1 MRRCGLASTGF
12 DSLLLHVVSER
23 HCTGTS
29 VSNPPDEVPSA
40 DASSYA
46 RAAPARE
53 IRLSANAHP
62 EIDGYRINRVV
73 GQGGMSIVYLAEQ
86 VSLDRKVALKVMLAE
101 ALSDEVSRARFEN
114 EARTIARLQHP
125 NIVGIHEVGRTVEG
139 LPFYSMPYLPRGHL
153 AQRKL
158 QGDQPRVVAI
168 VRSLLQALDYAHVRG
183 VVHRD
188 VKAENVLFDEAE
200 RPMLA
205 DFGIALRRGSNP
217 RLTNAGLAVGST
229 AYMPPE
235 QARGTEVDRRADLYS
250 IGVLTWEMLTGR
262 LPFNAAD
269 ALSMALKHVQDP
281 IPRLP
286 AVLKH
291 WQGFIDRT
299 MAKRPEDRYA
309 SAQDMLLALDQLEA
323 RAGKGF
329 VAVEVPAIIATDQ
342 APMPRAGWKPW
353 ALAAAALVALGIAA
367 FRFFP
372 AEDDVIR
379 ARAATVAGNAATE
392 GLPSPDADARTGLMT
407 GMSEGDT
414 EGLAAYLANA
424 AQQMRDGHLLSP
436 PNANAWDSLD
446 AAWRVNATHP
456 QTQQLTAQLF
466 DALGEA
472 SDRALRAGDAAV
484 ARTAFERARQLD
496 SRRGGEG
503 SAIALLRKRLD
514 AALDTRLQVL
524 LGKRDMPA
532 ARQLLADT
540 RWLGLDPLRN
550 RALQARVDVADKNA
564 PPAIASTVVK
574 AAPAGPP
581 APVATIA
588 VSRADYARFANGT
601 GRAAAEC
608 GKGLFGRKRSWNNT
622 GNDRRPVVCVSASDA
637 QAYAAWL
644 GAQDRHRYRLPSAG
658 EVRAQP
664 TTPVS
669 GWLTLCANRECSQRM
684 ASGKQRALDADRGFE
699 DVGIRLVRAD

>member
-1 MRRCGLASTGF
+1 M
-12 DSLLLHVVSER
+12 
-23 HCTGTS
+23 
-29 VSNPPDEVPSA
+29 
-40 DASSYA
+40 
-46 RAAPARE
+46 
-53 IRLSANAHP
+53 SANAHP
-62 EIDGYRINRVV
+62 EIDGYRITRVI

-101 ALSDEVSRARFEN
+101 ALADEVSRARFEN

-125 NIVGIHEVGRTVEG
+125 NIVGIHEVGRTAEG
-139 LPFYSMPYLPRGHL
+139 LPFYSMPHLPRGHL

-158 QGDQPRVVAI
+158 QGDQPRVIAI
-168 VRSLLQALDYAHVRG
+168 VRALLQALDYSHVRG

-188 VKAENVLFDEAE
+188 VKAENVLFDEVE

-217 RLTNAGLAVGST
+217 RLTNAGLAVRST

-235 QARGTEVDRRADLYS
+235 QARGAEVDRRADLYS

-262 LPFNAAD
+262 LPYNAAD

-286 AVLKH
+286 APLKH

-329 VAVEVPAIIATDQ
+329 VAVEVPASIEADT
-342 APMPRAGWKPW
+342 AAKRPVNWKPW
-353 ALAAAALVALGIAA
+353 ALAAAVLAVLGIAT

-372 AEDDVIR
+372 VEDDVIR
-379 ARAATVAGNAATE
+379 AQPAAGTAAG
-392 GLPSPDADARTGLMT
+392 GLPSPEADARTGLMT
-407 GMSEGDT
+407 GMSEGST

-424 AQQMRDGHLLSP
+424 GQQMRDGHLLSP
-436 PNANAWDSLD
+436 ANANAWDSLD

-466 DALGEA
+466 DALAEA
-472 SDRALRAGDAAV
+472 SDRALRAGDVAV
-484 ARTAFERARQLD
+484 SRTAFERASQLD

-503 SAIALLRKRLD
+503 SAITLLRKRLD
-514 AALDTRLQVL
+514 AALDTRLQAL
-524 LGKRDMPA
+524 LAKPDALA
-532 ARQLLADT
+532 ARQLLANT

-550 RALQARVDVADKNA
+550 RALQARVDVAGKSA
-564 PPAIASTVVK
+564 RPVSAAAAVTV
-574 AAPAGPP
+574 AAPAAPA
-581 APVATIA
+581 APVVTIA
-588 VSRADYARFANGT
+588 VSRADYARFATGT
-601 GRAAAEC
+601 SRNAVDC

-622 GNDRRPVVCVSASDA
+622 GSDRRPVVCVSAADA

-644 GAQDRHRYRLPSAG
+644 GGQEQRRYRLPSAG
-658 EVRAQP
+658 ELRAQA

-669 GWLTLCANRECSQRM
+669 GWLTLCADRTCSQRM
-684 ASGKQRALDADRGFE
+684 ASGKLRALDADRGYE
-699 DVGIRLVRAD
+699 DVGIRLVRMD

>member
-1 MRRCGLASTGF
+1 
-12 DSLLLHVVSER
+12 
-23 HCTGTS
+23 
-29 VSNPPDEVPSA
+29 
-40 DASSYA
+40 
-46 RAAPARE
+46 
-53 IRLSANAHP
+53 
-62 EIDGYRINRVV
+62 
-73 GQGGMSIVYLAEQ
+73 
-86 VSLDRKVALKVMLAE
+86 
-101 ALSDEVSRARFEN
+101 
-114 EARTIARLQHP
+114 
-125 NIVGIHEVGRTVEG
+125 
-139 LPFYSMPYLPRGHL
+139 MPHLPRGHL

-158 QGDQPRVVAI
+158 QGDQPRVIAI
-168 VRSLLQALDYAHVRG
+168 IRSLLQALDYAHVRG

-188 VKAENVLFDEAE
+188 VKAENVLFDEVE

-235 QARGTEVDRRADLYS
+235 QARGAEVDRRVDLYS

-262 LPFNAAD
+262 LPYNAAD

-286 AVLKH
+286 PTLKH
-291 WQGFIDRT
+291 WQGFIDRA

-329 VAVEVPAIIATDQ
+329 VAVEVPATIESDAVAKQ
-342 APMPRAGWKPW
+342 PGNWKPW
-353 ALAAAALVALGIAA
+353 ALAAAVVAVLGIAA

-372 AEDDVIR
+372 VEDDVIR
-379 ARAATVAGNAATE
+379 ADPAGAPTANDARND
-392 GLPSPDADARTGLMT
+392 LPSPDTDARTGLMT

-424 AQQMRDGHLLSP
+424 AQQMRDGQLLAP
-436 PNANAWDSLD
+436 ANANAWDSLD

-466 DALGEA
+466 DALAEV
-472 SDRALRAGDAAV
+472 SDRALRTGDVAV
-484 ARTAFERARQLD
+484 SRTAFERASQLD

-514 AALDTRLQVL
+514 AALDTRLQAL
-524 LGKRDMPA
+524 LAKGDASA
-532 ARQLLADT
+532 ARKLLADT
-540 RWLGLDPLRN
+540 RWLGLDPVRS
-550 RALQARVDVADKNA
+550 RALQARVDVAG
-564 PPAIASTVVK
+564 K
-574 AAPAGPP
+574 AAPPVATTTVVAAAPATPP

-588 VSRADYARFANGT
+588 VTRADYARFANAT
-601 GRAAAEC
+601 GRTAADC
-608 GKGLFGRKRSWNNT
+608 GKGVFGRKRSWNTT

-644 GAQDRHRYRLPSAG
+644 GTQEQRRYRLPSAG
-658 EVRAQP
+658 EVRMQP
-664 TTPVS
+664 STPVS
-669 GWLTLCANRECSQRM
+669 GWLTLCADRQCRQRM
-684 ASGKQRALDADRGFE
+684 ASGKQRALDADRGFD
-699 DVGIRLVRAD
+699 DVGIRLVRVD

>member
-1 MRRCGLASTGF
+1 MS
-12 DSLLLHVVSER
+12 
-23 HCTGTS
+23 
-29 VSNPPDEVPSA
+29 SNE
-40 DASSYA
+40 
-46 RAAPARE
+46 
-53 IRLSANAHP
+53 HP
-62 EIDGYRINRVV
+62 QIDGYRITRVI

-101 ALSDEVSRARFEN
+101 ALADEVSRARFEN

-125 NIVGIHEVGRTVEG
+125 NIVGIHEVGRTAEG
-139 LPFYSMPYLPRGHL
+139 LPFYSMPHLPRGHL

-168 VRSLLQALDYAHVRG
+168 VRALLQALDYAHVRG

-188 VKAENVLFDEAE
+188 VKAENVLFDEVE

-235 QARGTEVDRRADLYS
+235 QARGAEVDRRVDLYS

-262 LPFNAAD
+262 LPYNAAD

-286 AVLKH
+286 ATLKH
-291 WQGFIDRT
+291 WQGFIDRA

-329 VAVEVPAIIATDQ
+329 VAVEVPATIESDAVAKQ
-342 APMPRAGWKPW
+342 PGNWKPW
-353 ALAAAALVALGIAA
+353 ALAAAAVAVLGIAA

-372 AEDDVIR
+372 VEDDVIR
-379 ARAATVAGNAATE
+379 AEQAGAPTASAASND
-392 GLPSPDADARTGLMT
+392 LPSPDADARTGLMT
-407 GMSEGDT
+407 GMSEVDT

-424 AQQMRDGHLLSP
+424 AQQMRDGQLLAP
-436 PNANAWDSLD
+436 ANANAWDSLD

-466 DALGEA
+466 DALAEI
-472 SDRALRAGDAAV
+472 SDRALRAGDV
-484 ARTAFERARQLD
+484 ALSRTAFERASQLD

-503 SAIALLRKRLD
+503 SAIALVRKRLD
-514 AALDTRLQVL
+514 AALDTRLQAL
-524 LGKRDMPA
+524 LAKRDAAA

-540 RWLGLDPLRN
+540 RWLGLDPLRS
-550 RALQARVDVADKNA
+550 RALQARVDVAGKAA
-564 PPAIASTVVK
+564 PPATATTVVA
-574 AAPAGPP
+574 AAPAAPP

-588 VSRADYARFANGT
+588 VTRADYARFANAT
-601 GRAAAEC
+601 GRAAADC
-608 GKGLFGRKRSWNNT
+608 GKGVFGRKRSWNTT

-644 GAQDRHRYRLPSAG
+644 GAQEQRRYRLPSAG
-658 EVRAQP
+658 EVRMQP
-664 TTPVS
+664 STPVS
-669 GWLTLCANRECSQRM
+669 GWLTLCADRQCRQRM
-684 ASGKQRALDADRGFE
+684 ASGKQRALDADRGFD

>member
-1 MRRCGLASTGF
+1 M
-12 DSLLLHVVSER
+12 
-23 HCTGTS
+23 
-29 VSNPPDEVPSA
+29 
-40 DASSYA
+40 
-46 RAAPARE
+46 
-53 IRLSANAHP
+53 SANAYP
-62 EIDGYRINRVV
+62 EIDGYRITRVI

-101 ALSDEVSRARFEN
+101 ALADEVSRARFEN

-125 NIVGIHEVGRTVEG
+125 NIVGIHEVGRTAEG
-139 LPFYSMPYLPRGHL
+139 LPFYSMPHLPRGHL

-158 QGDQPRVVAI
+158 QGDQPRVIAI
-168 VRSLLQALDYAHVRG
+168 IRSLLQALDYAHVRG

-188 VKAENVLFDEAE
+188 VKAENVLFDEVE

-235 QARGTEVDRRADLYS
+235 QARGAEVDRRVDLYS

-262 LPFNAAD
+262 LPYNAAD

-286 AVLKH
+286 PTLKH
-291 WQGFIDRT
+291 WQGFIDRA

-329 VAVEVPAIIATDQ
+329 VAVEVPATIESDAVAKQ
-342 APMPRAGWKPW
+342 PGNWKPW
-353 ALAAAALVALGIAA
+353 ALAAAVVAVLGIAA

-372 AEDDVIR
+372 VEDDVIR
-379 ARAATVAGNAATE
+379 ADPAGAPTANDARND
-392 GLPSPDADARTGLMT
+392 LPSPDTDARTGLMT

-424 AQQMRDGHLLSP
+424 AQQMRDGQLLAP
-436 PNANAWDSLD
+436 ANANAWDSLD

-466 DALGEA
+466 DALAEV
-472 SDRALRAGDAAV
+472 SDRALRTGDVAV
-484 ARTAFERARQLD
+484 SRTAFERASQLD

-514 AALDTRLQVL
+514 AALDTRLQAL
-524 LGKRDMPA
+524 LAKGDASA
-532 ARQLLADT
+532 ARKLLADT
-540 RWLGLDPLRN
+540 RWLGLDPVRS
-550 RALQARVDVADKNA
+550 RALQARVDVAG
-564 PPAIASTVVK
+564 K
-574 AAPAGPP
+574 AAPPVATTTVVAAAPATPP

-588 VSRADYARFANGT
+588 VTRADYARFANAT
-601 GRAAAEC
+601 GRTAADC
-608 GKGLFGRKRSWNNT
+608 GKGVFGRKRSWNTT

-644 GAQDRHRYRLPSAG
+644 GTQEQRRYRLPSAG
-658 EVRAQP
+658 EVRTQP

-669 GWLTLCANRECSQRM
+669 GWLTLCADRQCSQRM
-684 ASGKQRALDADRGFE
+684 ASGKPRALDADRGFD
-699 DVGIRLVRAD
+699 DVGIRLVRVD

>member
-1 MRRCGLASTGF
+1 M
-12 DSLLLHVVSER
+12 
-23 HCTGTS
+23 
-29 VSNPPDEVPSA
+29 
-40 DASSYA
+40 SSYA
-46 RAAPARE
+46 RAAPAWE
-53 IRLSANAHP
+53 VRLSANAHP
-62 EIDGYRINRVV
+62 EVDGYRITRVI

-86 VSLDRKVALKVMLAE
+86 VSLDRKVALKIMLAE
-101 ALSDEVSRARFEN
+101 ALADEVSRARFEN

-125 NIVGIHEVGRTVEG
+125 NIVGIHEVGRTAEG
-139 LPFYSMPYLPRGHL
+139 LPFYSMPFLPRGHL

-158 QGDQPRVVAI
+158 QGDQPRVIAI
-168 VRSLLQALDYAHVRG
+168 IRSLLQALDYAHVRG

-188 VKAENVLFDEAE
+188 VKAENVLFDDAE

-235 QARGTEVDRRADLYS
+235 QARGAEVDRRVDLYS

-262 LPFNAAD
+262 LPYNAAD

-286 AVLKH
+286 ATLKH
-291 WQGFIDRT
+291 WQGFIDRA
-299 MAKRPEDRYA
+299 MAKRPEDRFA

-329 VAVEVPAIIATDQ
+329 VAVEVPAAIEADPAAKQ
-342 APMPRAGWKPW
+342 ARNWKPW
-353 ALAAAALVALGIAA
+353 ILAAAVVAALGIAA

-372 AEDDVIR
+372 VEDDVIR
-379 ARAATVAGNAATE
+379 ANPAAVATSSDAN
-392 GLPSPDADARTGLMT
+392 GLPSPETDARTGLMT
-407 GMSEGDT
+407 GISEGGT

-424 AQQMRDGHLLSP
+424 GQQMRDGHLLSP
-436 PNANAWDSLD
+436 ANANAWDSLD

-456 QTQQLTAQLF
+456 QTQQVTAQLF
-466 DALGEA
+466 DALAEA
-472 SDRALRAGDAAV
+472 ADRALRAGDV
-484 ARTAFERARQLD
+484 AFSRTAFERASQLD

-514 AALDTRLQVL
+514 AALDTRLQAL
-524 LGKRDMPA
+524 LAKRDASA

-550 RALQARVDVADKNA
+550 RALQARVDVAGKSA
-564 PPAIASTVVK
+564 PPATAATTVVA
-574 AAPAGPP
+574 AAPAAPP

-588 VSRADYARFANGT
+588 VTRADYARFANGT
-601 GRAAAEC
+601 GRAPAEC
-608 GKGLFGRKRSWNNT
+608 GKGVFGRKRSWNNT
-622 GNDRRPVVCVSASDA
+622 GSDRRPVVCVSASDA

-644 GAQDRHRYRLPSAG
+644 GAQDQHRYRLPSAG

-669 GWLTLCANRECSQRM
+669 GWLTLCANRQCSERM
-684 ASGKQRALDADRGFE
+684 ASGKARALDAGRGFE

>member
-1 MRRCGLASTGF
+1 M
-12 DSLLLHVVSER
+12 
-23 HCTGTS
+23 
-29 VSNPPDEVPSA
+29 
-40 DASSYA
+40 
-46 RAAPARE
+46 
-53 IRLSANAHP
+53 SANAHP
-62 EIDGYRINRVV
+62 EVDGYRISRVI

-86 VSLDRKVALKVMLAE
+86 VSLDRKVALKIMLAE
-101 ALSDEVSRARFEN
+101 ALADEVSRARFEN

-125 NIVGIHEVGRTVEG
+125 NIVGIHEVGRTAEG
-139 LPFYSMPYLPRGHL
+139 LPFYSMPFLPRGHL

-158 QGDQPRVVAI
+158 QGDQPRVIAI

-188 VKAENVLFDEAE
+188 VKAENVLFDETE

-235 QARGTEVDRRADLYS
+235 QARGAEVDRRADLYS

-262 LPFNAAD
+262 LPYNAAD

-309 SAQDMLLALDQLEA
+309 SARDMLLALDQLEA

-329 VAVEVPAIIATDQ
+329 VAVEVPTTIETDTAAKQ
-342 APMPRAGWKPW
+342 PGNWKPW
-353 ALAAAALVALGIAA
+353 ALAAAVLAVAGIAA

-372 AEDDVIR
+372 VEDDVIR
-379 ARAATVAGNAATE
+379 ANPANVATGSTAN
-392 GLPSPDADARTGLMT
+392 GLPSPDTDARTGLMT
-407 GMSEGDT
+407 GMSEGGT

-424 AQQMRDGHLLSP
+424 GQQMRDGQLLSP
-436 PNANAWDSLD
+436 ANANAWDSLD

-466 DALGEA
+466 DALAEA
-472 SDRALRAGDAAV
+472 SDRALRAGDV
-484 ARTAFERARQLD
+484 ALSRTAFERARQLD

-514 AALDTRLQVL
+514 AALDTRLQAL
-524 LGKRDMPA
+524 LAKPDASA

-540 RWLGLDPLRN
+540 RWLGMDPLRS
-550 RALQARVDVADKNA
+550 RALQARVDVVGKSA
-564 PPAIASTVVK
+564 PLAVAKTVVA
-574 AAPAGPP
+574 AAPAAPP
-581 APVATIA
+581 APVVTIA
-588 VSRADYARFANGT
+588 VTRADYARFATGT
-601 GRAAAEC
+601 GRNAVEC

-622 GNDRRPVVCVSASDA
+622 GNDRKPVVCVSAADA

-644 GAQDRHRYRLPSAG
+644 GSQEQHRYRLPSAG
-658 EVRAQP
+658 ELRAQA

-669 GWLTLCANRECSQRM
+669 GWLTLCADRACSQRM
-684 ASGKQRALDADRGFE
+684 ASGKLRALDAGRGYE
-699 DVGIRLVRAD
+699 DVGIRLVRID

>member
-1 MRRCGLASTGF
+1 M
-12 DSLLLHVVSER
+12 
-23 HCTGTS
+23 
-29 VSNPPDEVPSA
+29 
-40 DASSYA
+40 SSI
-46 RAAPARE
+46 E
-53 IRLSANAHP
+53 HP
-62 EIDGYRINRVV
+62 RIDGYRITRVI

-101 ALSDEVSRARFEN
+101 ALADEVSRARFEN

-125 NIVGIHEVGRTVEG
+125 NIVGIHEVGRTAEG
-139 LPFYSMPYLPRGHL
+139 LPFYSMPHLPRGHL

-158 QGDQPRVVAI
+158 QGDQPKVIAI
-168 VRSLLQALDYAHVRG
+168 IRSLLQALDYAHVRG

-188 VKAENVLFDEAE
+188 VKAENVLFDEVE

-235 QARGTEVDRRADLYS
+235 QARGAEVDRRVDLYS

-286 AVLKH
+286 ATLKH
-291 WQGFIDRT
+291 WQGFIDRA

-329 VAVEVPAIIATDQ
+329 VAVEVPVTIE
-342 APMPRAGWKPW
+342 AGPAAKRTAHWKPW
-353 ALAAAALVALGIAA
+353 ALAAAVVAVLSIAA

-372 AEDDVIR
+372 VEDDVIR
-379 ARAATVAGNAATE
+379 ADQAGAPVSSTASND
-392 GLPSPDADARTGLMT
+392 LPSPDADARTGLMT
-407 GMSEGDT
+407 GMGEGDT

-424 AQQMRDGHLLSP
+424 AQQMRDGQLLAP
-436 PNANAWDSLD
+436 ANANAWDSLD

-466 DALGEA
+466 DALAEV
-472 SDRALRAGDAAV
+472 SDRALRTGDV
-484 ARTAFERARQLD
+484 ALSRTAFERASQLD

-514 AALDTRLQVL
+514 AALDTRLQAVL
-524 LGKRDMPA
+524 AKPDAPA

-540 RWLGLDPLRN
+540 RWLGLDPLRS
-550 RALQARVDVADKNA
+550 RALQARVEVAGKAA
-564 PPAIASTVVK
+564 PPATATTVVA
-574 AAPAGPP
+574 AAPATPP

-588 VSRADYARFANGT
+588 VTRADYARFANAT
-601 GRAAAEC
+601 GRAATDC
-608 GKGLFGRKRSWNNT
+608 GKGVFGRKRSWNTT

-644 GAQDRHRYRLPSAG
+644 GTQEQRRYRLPSAG
-658 EVRAQP
+658 EVRMQP

-669 GWLTLCANRECSQRM
+669 GWLTLCADRQCRQRM
-684 ASGKQRALDADRGFE
+684 ASGKQRALDADRGFD

>member
-1 MRRCGLASTGF
+1 M
-12 DSLLLHVVSER
+12 
-23 HCTGTS
+23 
-29 VSNPPDEVPSA
+29 
-40 DASSYA
+40 
-46 RAAPARE
+46 
-53 IRLSANAHP
+53 SANAHP
-62 EIDGYRINRVV
+62 EVDGYRITRVI

-101 ALSDEVSRARFEN
+101 ALADEVSRARFEN

-125 NIVGIHEVGRTVEG
+125 NIVGIHEVGRTAEG
-139 LPFYSMPYLPRGHL
+139 LPFYSMPFLPRGHL

-158 QGDQPRVVAI
+158 QGDQPRVIAI
-168 VRSLLQALDYAHVRG
+168 IRALLQALDYAHVRG

-188 VKAENVLFDEAE
+188 VKAENVLFDEVE

-262 LPFNAAD
+262 LPYNAAD

-291 WQGFIDRT
+291 WQGFIDRS
-299 MAKRPEDRYA
+299 MAKRAEDRYT

-323 RAGKGF
+323 RAGKAF
-329 VAVEVPAIIATDQ
+329 VAVEVPAISEATLPAKQ
-342 APMPRAGWKPW
+342 GMRWKPW
-353 ALAAAALVALGIAA
+353 ALAAAALAIVAIATA
-367 FRFFP
+367 RFYP
-372 AEDDVIR
+372 IESDVIR
-379 ARAATVAGNAATE
+379 AAGPDSATNGVAGG
-392 GLPSPDADARTGLMT
+392 GLPSPQADARTGLMT
-407 GMSEGDT
+407 GMGEGEGNT

-424 AQQMRDGHLLSP
+424 GQQMRDGQLLSP
-436 PNANAWDSLD
+436 ANANAWDSLD

-466 DALGEA
+466 DALAEA
-472 SDRALRAGDAAV
+472 SDRALRAGDIALS
-484 ARTAFERARQLD
+484 RTAFERARQLD

-514 AALDTRLQVL
+514 AALDTRLQAL
-524 LGKRDMPA
+524 LAKRDATA
-532 ARQLLADT
+532 ARQLLTDT
-540 RWLGLDPLRN
+540 RWLDLDPLRT
-550 RALQARVDVADKNA
+550 RALLARVDVAGKSA
-564 PPAIASTVVK
+564 PPAAAAATVVN
-574 AAPAGPP
+574 ATPATPP
-581 APVATIA
+581 APVVTIT

-601 GRAAAEC
+601 GRTPAEC
-608 GKGLFGRKRSWNNT
+608 GKGVFGRKRSWNNT
-622 GNDRRPVVCVSASDA
+622 GNDRRPVVCVSAADA

-644 GAQDRHRYRLPSAG
+644 GAQDQRRYRLPSAG

-669 GWLTLCANRECSQRM
+669 GWLTLCANRQCSERM
-684 ASGKQRALDADRGFE
+684 ASGKPRALDANRGFE

>member
-1 MRRCGLASTGF
+1 
-12 DSLLLHVVSER
+12 
-23 HCTGTS
+23 
-29 VSNPPDEVPSA
+29 
-40 DASSYA
+40 
-46 RAAPARE
+46 
-53 IRLSANAHP
+53 LSANAHP
-62 EIDGYRINRVV
+62 EVDGYRISRVI
-73 GQGGMSIVYLAEQ
+73 GHGGMSTVYLAEQ
-86 VSLDRKVALKVMLAE
+86 TSLDRKVALKVMLAE
-101 ALSDEVSRARFEN
+101 ALADEVSRARFEN
-114 EARTIARLQHP
+114 EARTIGRLQHP
-125 NIVGIHEVGRTVEG
+125 NIVGIHEVGRTADG

-153 AQRKL
+153 AQRNL
-158 QGDQPRVVAI
+158 RGDQPRVAAI

-188 VKAENVLFDEAE
+188 VKAENVLFDDAE

-235 QARGTEVDRRADLYS
+235 QARGQDVDRRADLYS
-250 IGVLTWEMLTGR
+250 MGVLTWEMLVGR
-262 LPFNAAD
+262 LPYNAAD

-281 IPRLP
+281 VPRLP
-286 AVLKH
+286 APLKH
-291 WQGFIDRT
+291 WQDFIDRT
-299 MAKRPEDRYA
+299 MAKRPEDRFA
-309 SAQDMLLALDQLEA
+309 SAQDMLVALDQLET

-329 VAVEVPAIIATDQ
+329 VAVEVPAAAAIESDL
-342 APMPRAGWKPW
+342 PGKPSAGWKPW
-353 ALAAAALVALGIAA
+353 ALAAAVLAVLGIAA

-372 AEDDVIR
+372 VEGDVIH
-379 ARAATVAGNAATE
+379 AKPDATATRPGN
-392 GLPSPDADARTGLMT
+392 GLPSPQADARTGLLAGIGDSAT
-407 GMSEGDT
+407 EGNT

-424 AQQMRDGHLLSP
+424 GQQIRDGNLLAP

-456 QTQQLTAQLF
+456 QTQQVTAQLF
-466 DALGEA
+466 DALAEA
-472 SDRALRAGDAAV
+472 SDRALRAGDVAV
-484 ARTAFERARQLD
+484 SRNTFERARQLD
-496 SRRGGEG
+496 NRRGGEG

-524 LGKRDMPA
+524 LGKRDPQG

-540 RWLGLDPLRN
+540 RWLELDPLRN
-550 RALQARVDVADKNA
+550 RALQARIDVAG
-564 PPAIASTVVK
+564 AS
-574 AAPAGPP
+574 APATTSAPTIVDSSPSTPP
-581 APVATIA
+581 APVTTIA
-588 VSRADYARFANGT
+588 VTRADYARFANGT
-601 GRAAAEC
+601 GRAAADC

-622 GNDRRPVVCVSASDA
+622 GNDRRPVVCVSAADA

-644 GAQDRHRYRLPSAG
+644 GAQEQRRYRLPSAG

-684 ASGKQRALDADRGFE
+684 ASGKPRALEADRGFE

>member
-1 MRRCGLASTGF
+1 
-12 DSLLLHVVSER
+12 
-23 HCTGTS
+23 
-29 VSNPPDEVPSA
+29 
-40 DASSYA
+40 
-46 RAAPARE
+46 
-53 IRLSANAHP
+53 LSANAHP
-62 EIDGYRINRVV
+62 EIDGYRITRVI

-101 ALSDEVSRARFEN
+101 ALADEVSRARFEN

-125 NIVGIHEVGRTVEG
+125 NIVGIHEVGRTAEG
-139 LPFYSMPYLPRGHL
+139 LPFYSMPHLPRGHL

-158 QGDQPRVVAI
+158 QGDQPRVIAI
-168 VRSLLQALDYAHVRG
+168 IRSLLQALDYAHVRG

-188 VKAENVLFDEAE
+188 VKAENVLFDEVE

-235 QARGTEVDRRADLYS
+235 QARGAEVDRRVDLYS

-262 LPFNAAD
+262 LPYNAAD

-286 AVLKH
+286 PTLKH
-291 WQGFIDRT
+291 WQGFIDRA

-329 VAVEVPAIIATDQ
+329 VAVEVPATIESDAVAKQ
-342 APMPRAGWKPW
+342 PGNWKPW
-353 ALAAAALVALGIAA
+353 ALAAAVVAVLGIAA

-372 AEDDVIR
+372 VDDHVIR
-379 ARAATVAGNAATE
+379 ADPAGAPTANDARND
-392 GLPSPDADARTGLMT
+392 LPSPDTDARTGLMT

-424 AQQMRDGHLLSP
+424 AQQMRDGQLLP
-436 PNANAWDSLD
+436 PANANAWDSLD

-466 DALGEA
+466 DALAEV
-472 SDRALRAGDAAV
+472 SDRALRTGDVAV
-484 ARTAFERARQLD
+484 SRTAFERASQLD

-514 AALDTRLQVL
+514 AALDTRLQAL
-524 LGKRDMPA
+524 LAKGDASA
-532 ARQLLADT
+532 ARKLLADT
-540 RWLGLDPLRN
+540 RWLGLDPVRS
-550 RALQARVDVADKNA
+550 RALQARVDVAG
-564 PPAIASTVVK
+564 K
-574 AAPAGPP
+574 AAPPVATTTVVAAAPATPP

-588 VSRADYARFANGT
+588 VTRADYARFANAT
-601 GRAAAEC
+601 GRTAADC
-608 GKGLFGRKRSWNNT
+608 GKGVFGRKRSWNTT

-644 GAQDRHRYRLPSAG
+644 GTQEQRRYRLPSAG
-658 EVRAQP
+658 EVRMQP
-664 TTPVS
+664 STPVS
-669 GWLTLCANRECSQRM
+669 GWLTLCADRQCRQRM
-684 ASGKQRALDADRGFE
+684 ASGKQRALDADRGFD
-699 DVGIRLVRAD
+699 DVGIRLVRVD

>member
-1 MRRCGLASTGF
+1 M
-12 DSLLLHVVSER
+12 
-23 HCTGTS
+23 
-29 VSNPPDEVPSA
+29 
-40 DASSYA
+40 
-46 RAAPARE
+46 
-53 IRLSANAHP
+53 SANAYP
-62 EIDGYRINRVV
+62 EIDGYRITRVI

-101 ALSDEVSRARFEN
+101 ALADEVSRARFEN

-125 NIVGIHEVGRTVEG
+125 NIVGIHEVGRTAEG
-139 LPFYSMPYLPRGHL
+139 LPFYSMPHLPRGHL

-158 QGDQPRVVAI
+158 QGDQPRVIAI
-168 VRSLLQALDYAHVRG
+168 IRSLLQALDYAHVRG

-188 VKAENVLFDEAE
+188 VKAENVLFDEVE

-235 QARGTEVDRRADLYS
+235 QARGAEVDRRVDLYS

-262 LPFNAAD
+262 LPYNAAD

-286 AVLKH
+286 PTLKH
-291 WQGFIDRT
+291 WQGFIDRA

-329 VAVEVPAIIATDQ
+329 VAVEVPATIESDAVAKQ
-342 APMPRAGWKPW
+342 PGNWKPW
-353 ALAAAALVALGIAA
+353 ALAAAVVAVLGIAA

-372 AEDDVIR
+372 VDDHVIR
-379 ARAATVAGNAATE
+379 ADPAGAPTANDARND
-392 GLPSPDADARTGLMT
+392 LPSPDTDARTGLMT

-424 AQQMRDGHLLSP
+424 AQQMRDGQLLAP
-436 PNANAWDSLD
+436 ANANAWDSLD

-466 DALGEA
+466 DALAEV
-472 SDRALRAGDAAV
+472 SDRALRSGDVAV
-484 ARTAFERARQLD
+484 SRTAFERASQLD

-514 AALDTRLQVL
+514 AALDTRLQAL
-524 LGKRDMPA
+524 LAKGDASA
-532 ARQLLADT
+532 ARKLLADT
-540 RWLGLDPLRN
+540 RWLGLDPVRS
-550 RALQARVDVADKNA
+550 RALQARVDVAG
-564 PPAIASTVVK
+564 K
-574 AAPAGPP
+574 AAPPVATTTVVAAAPATPP

-588 VSRADYARFANGT
+588 VTRADYARFANAT
-601 GRAAAEC
+601 GRTAADC
-608 GKGLFGRKRSWNNT
+608 GKGVFGRKRSWNTT

-644 GAQDRHRYRLPSAG
+644 GTQEQRRYRLPSAG
-658 EVRAQP
+658 EVRMQP
-664 TTPVS
+664 STPVS
-669 GWLTLCANRECSQRM
+669 GWLTLCADRQCRQRM
-684 ASGKQRALDADRGFE
+684 ASGKQRALDADRGFD
-699 DVGIRLVRAD
+699 DVGIRLVRVD

>member
-1 MRRCGLASTGF
+1 M
-12 DSLLLHVVSER
+12 
-23 HCTGTS
+23 
-29 VSNPPDEVPSA
+29 
-40 DASSYA
+40 
-46 RAAPARE
+46 
-53 IRLSANAHP
+53 SANAYP
-62 EIDGYRINRVV
+62 EIDGYRITRVI
-73 GQGGMSIVYLAEQ
+73 GHGGMSIVYLAEQ

-101 ALSDEVSRARFEN
+101 ALADEVSRARFEN

-125 NIVGIHEVGRTVEG
+125 NIVGIHEVGRTAEG
-139 LPFYSMPYLPRGHL
+139 LPFYSMPHLPRGHL

-158 QGDQPRVVAI
+158 QGDQPRVIAI
-168 VRSLLQALDYAHVRG
+168 IRSLLQALDYAHVRG

-188 VKAENVLFDEAE
+188 VKAENVLFDEVE

-235 QARGTEVDRRADLYS
+235 QARGAEVDRRVDLYS

-262 LPFNAAD
+262 LPYNAAD

-286 AVLKH
+286 PTLKH
-291 WQGFIDRT
+291 WQGFIDRA

-329 VAVEVPAIIATDQ
+329 VAVEVPATIESDAVAKQ
-342 APMPRAGWKPW
+342 PGNWKPW
-353 ALAAAALVALGIAA
+353 ALAAAVVAVLGIAA

-372 AEDDVIR
+372 VEDDVIR
-379 ARAATVAGNAATE
+379 ADPAGAPTASAARND
-392 GLPSPDADARTGLMT
+392 LPSPDTDARTGLMT

-424 AQQMRDGHLLSP
+424 AQQMRDGQLLAP
-436 PNANAWDSLD
+436 ANANAWDSLD

-466 DALGEA
+466 DALAEV
-472 SDRALRAGDAAV
+472 SDRALRTGDVAV
-484 ARTAFERARQLD
+484 SRTAFERASQLD

-514 AALDTRLQVL
+514 AALDTRLQAL
-524 LGKRDMPA
+524 LAKRDAVA

-540 RWLGLDPLRN
+540 RWLGLDPVRN
-550 RALQARVDVADKNA
+550 RALQARVDVAGKAA
-564 PPAIASTVVK
+564 PPAAAPTTVVA
-574 AAPAGPP
+574 AAPAAPP

-588 VSRADYARFANGT
+588 VTRADYARFANAT
-601 GRAAAEC
+601 GRTAADC
-608 GKGLFGRKRSWNNT
+608 GKGVFGRKRSWNTT

-644 GAQDRHRYRLPSAG
+644 GTQEQRRYRLPSAG
-658 EVRAQP
+658 EVRMQP

-669 GWLTLCANRECSQRM
+669 GWLTLCADRQCSQRM
-684 ASGKQRALDADRGFE
+684 ASGKPRALDADRGFD
-699 DVGIRLVRAD
+699 DVGIRLVRVD

>member
-1 MRRCGLASTGF
+1 M
-12 DSLLLHVVSER
+12 DV
-23 HCTGTS
+23 
-29 VSNPPDEVPSA
+29 
-40 DASSYA
+40 SSYA
-46 RAAPARE
+46 RPASARE
-53 IRLSANAHP
+53 LRLSANAHP
-62 EIDGYRINRVV
+62 EVDGYRITRVI

-101 ALSDEVSRARFEN
+101 ALADEVSRARFEN

-125 NIVGIHEVGRTVEG
+125 NIVGIHEVGRTAEG
-139 LPFYSMPYLPRGHL
+139 LPFYSMPFLPRGHL

-158 QGDQPRVVAI
+158 QGDQPRVIAI
-168 VRSLLQALDYAHVRG
+168 VRMLLQALDYAHVRG

-250 IGVLTWEMLTGR
+250 IGVLTWEMLVGR
-262 LPFNAAD
+262 LPYNAAD

-286 AVLKH
+286 PTLKH
-291 WQGFIDRT
+291 WQGFIDRA
-299 MAKRPEDRYA
+299 MAKRPEDRFA

-329 VAVEVPAIIATDQ
+329 VAVEVPATIEAE
-342 APMPRAGWKPW
+342 PFPKPGKGWKPW
-353 ALAAAALVALGIAA
+353 LLAAAVVAVLGIAT

-372 AEDDVIR
+372 VEDDVIR
-379 ARAATVAGNAATE
+379 ANPGMATGTAGQD
-392 GLPSPDADARTGLMT
+392 LPSPEAEARTGLLA
-407 GMSEGDT
+407 GVSEVGT

-424 AQQMRDGHLLSP
+424 GQQIRDGHLLAP
-436 PNANAWDSLD
+436 ANANAWDSLD

-466 DALGEA
+466 DALAEA
-472 SDRALRAGDAAV
+472 SDRALRAGDV
-484 ARTAFERARQLD
+484 AMSRAAFERASQLD

-514 AALDTRLQVL
+514 TALDTRLQAL
-524 LGKRDMPA
+524 LAKRDAAA

-540 RWLGLDPLRN
+540 RWLGLDPLRS
-550 RALQARVDVADKNA
+550 RALQARVDVAGKAA
-564 PPAIASTVVK
+564 PPAIATTVVT
-574 AAPAGPP
+574 AAPAAPA
-581 APVATIA
+581 APVVTIA
-588 VSRADYARFANGT
+588 VTRGDYARFANGT
-601 GRAAAEC
+601 GRDAAEC
-608 GKGLFGRKRSWNNT
+608 GKGVFGRKRSWKNT
-622 GNDRRPVVCVSASDA
+622 GNDRRPVVCVSAADA

-644 GAQDRHRYRLPSAG
+644 GTQDQGRYRLPSAG
-658 EVRAQP
+658 EVRTQP

-684 ASGKQRALDADRGFE
+684 ASGKPRALDADRGFE

>member
-1 MRRCGLASTGF
+1 M
-12 DSLLLHVVSER
+12 
-23 HCTGTS
+23 
-29 VSNPPDEVPSA
+29 
-40 DASSYA
+40 
-46 RAAPARE
+46 
-53 IRLSANAHP
+53 SANAHP
-62 EIDGYRINRVV
+62 EIDGYRITRVI

-101 ALSDEVSRARFEN
+101 ALADEVSRARFEN

-125 NIVGIHEVGRTVEG
+125 NIVGIHEVGRTAEG
-139 LPFYSMPYLPRGHL
+139 LPFYSMPHLPRGHL

-158 QGDQPRVVAI
+158 QGDQPKVIAI
-168 VRSLLQALDYAHVRG
+168 IRSLLQALDYAHVRG

-188 VKAENVLFDEAE
+188 VKAENVLFDEVE

-235 QARGTEVDRRADLYS
+235 QARGAEVDRRVDLYS

-262 LPFNAAD
+262 LPYNAAD

-286 AVLKH
+286 ATLKH
-291 WQGFIDRT
+291 WQGFIDRA

-329 VAVEVPAIIATDQ
+329 VAVEVPTNIEAGPATTQ
-342 APMPRAGWKPW
+342 PGNWKPW
-353 ALAAAALVALGIAA
+353 ALAAAAVAVLGIAA

-372 AEDDVIR
+372 VKDDVIR
-379 ARAATVAGNAATE
+379 ADQAGAATASAASND
-392 GLPSPDADARTGLMT
+392 LPSPDADARTGLMT
-407 GMSEGDT
+407 GMGEGDT

-424 AQQMRDGHLLSP
+424 AQQMRDGQLLAP
-436 PNANAWDSLD
+436 ANANAWDSLD

-466 DALGEA
+466 DALAEV
-472 SDRALRAGDAAV
+472 SDRALRTGDV
-484 ARTAFERARQLD
+484 VLSRTAFERASQLD

-514 AALDTRLQVL
+514 AALDTRLQAL
-524 LGKRDMPA
+524 LAKRDATA

-540 RWLGLDPLRN
+540 RWLALDPLRS
-550 RALQARVDVADKNA
+550 RALQARVDVAGKAA
-564 PPAIASTVVK
+564 PPATATTVVA
-574 AAPAGPP
+574 AAPATPP

-588 VSRADYARFANGT
+588 VTRADYARFANAT
-601 GRAAAEC
+601 GRAAADC
-608 GKGLFGRKRSWNNT
+608 GKGVFGRKRSWNST

-644 GAQDRHRYRLPSAG
+644 GTQEQRRYRLPSAG
-658 EVRAQP
+658 EVRMQP

-669 GWLTLCANRECSQRM
+669 GWLTLCADRQCRQRM
-684 ASGKQRALDADRGFE
+684 ASGKQRALDADRGFD

>member
-1 MRRCGLASTGF
+1 M
-12 DSLLLHVVSER
+12 
-23 HCTGTS
+23 
-29 VSNPPDEVPSA
+29 
-40 DASSYA
+40 
-46 RAAPARE
+46 
-53 IRLSANAHP
+53 SANAHP
-62 EIDGYRINRVV
+62 EIDDYRITRVI

-86 VSLDRKVALKVMLAE
+86 VSLDRKVALKIMLAE
-101 ALSDEVSRARFEN
+101 ALADEVSRARFEN

-125 NIVGIHEVGRTVEG
+125 NIVGIHEVGRTAEG

-158 QGDQPRVVAI
+158 QGDQPRVIAI

-235 QARGTEVDRRADLYS
+235 QARGAEVDRRADLYS

-262 LPFNAAD
+262 LPYNAAD

-286 AVLKH
+286 APLKH
-291 WQGFIDRT
+291 WQGFIDKA
-299 MAKRPEDRYA
+299 MAKRPEDRHA

-323 RAGKGF
+323 RAGKAF
-329 VAVEVPAIIATDQ
+329 VAVEVPAAVALDSDPV
-342 APMPRAGWKPW
+342 AKPRAGWKRW
-353 ALAAAALVALGIAA
+353 ALAASVLVVLGIAA
-367 FRFFP
+367 LRLFP
-372 AEDDVIR
+372 VESDVIR
-379 ARAATVAGNAATE
+379 AQPASVASDTGRD
-392 GLPSPDADARTGLMT
+392 LPSPEADARTGLLA
-407 GMSEGDT
+407 GIGDSAAEGNS

-424 AQQMRDGHLLSP
+424 AQQIRDGHLLSP

-466 DALGEA
+466 DALADA
-472 SDRALRAGDAAV
+472 SDRALRAGDVAV
-484 ARTAFERARQLD
+484 SRTAFERASQLD

-503 SAIALLRKRLD
+503 SAIVLLRKRLD
-514 AALDTRLQVL
+514 TALDTRLQAL
-524 LGKRDMPA
+524 LARHDAIA

-540 RWLGLDPLRN
+540 RWLGLDPQRS
-550 RALQARVDVADKNA
+550 RALQVRVDAAGKSA
-564 PPAIASTVVK
+564 RAATTAATVVT
-574 AAPAGPP
+574 AAPAAPRAP
-581 APVATIA
+581 AVTIA
-588 VSRADYARFANGT
+588 VTRADYARFASAS
-601 GRAAAEC
+601 GRAAVDC

-622 GNDRRPVVCVSASDA
+622 GNDRRPVVCVSAADA

-644 GAQDRHRYRLPSAG
+644 GTQEQHRYRLPSAG
-658 EVRAQP
+658 ELRAQA

-669 GWLTLCANRECSQRM
+669 GWLTLCADRACSQRM
-684 ASGKQRALDADRGFE
+684 ASGKLRPLDAGRGYE
-699 DVGIRLVRAD
+699 DVGIRLVRVD

>member
-1 MRRCGLASTGF
+1 MS
-12 DSLLLHVVSER
+12 
-23 HCTGTS
+23 
-29 VSNPPDEVPSA
+29 SNE
-40 DASSYA
+40 
-46 RAAPARE
+46 
-53 IRLSANAHP
+53 HP
-62 EIDGYRINRVV
+62 QIDGYRISRMI

-101 ALSDEVSRARFEN
+101 ALADEVSRARFEN

-125 NIVGIHEVGRTVEG
+125 NIVGIHEVGRTAEG
-139 LPFYSMPYLPRGHL
+139 LPFYSMPLLPRGHL

-158 QGDQPRVVAI
+158 QGDQPRVIAI

-235 QARGTEVDRRADLYS
+235 QARGAEVDRRVDLYS

-262 LPFNAAD
+262 LPYSAVD

-286 AVLKH
+286 PTLKH
-291 WQGFIDRT
+291 WQGFIDKA
-299 MAKRPEDRYA
+299 MAKRPEERFA

-329 VAVEVPAIIATDQ
+329 VAVEVPATSEPPRAAT
-342 APMPRAGWKPW
+342 PRAGWKPW
-353 ALAAAALVALGIAA
+353 ALAAAVLAVIGIAA
-367 FRFFP
+367 FRFYP
-372 AEDDVIR
+372 VEDDVIR
-379 ARAATVAGNAATE
+379 ARPAPAAIDTAAN
-392 GLPSPDADARTGLMT
+392 GLPAPEADARTGLLT
-407 GMSEGDT
+407 GISNEGDT
-414 EGLAAYLANA
+414 DGLAAYIANA
-424 AQQMRDGHLLSP
+424 EQQMRDGHLLAP
-436 PNANAWDSLD
+436 ANANAWDSLD
-446 AAWRVNATHP
+446 AAWRVNGTHP
-456 QTQQLTAQLF
+456 QTQQLTARLF
-466 DALGEA
+466 DALAEA
-472 SDRALRAGDAAV
+472 SDRALRAGDV
-484 ARTAFERARQLD
+484 ATSRTAFERARQLD

-514 AALDTRLQVL
+514 AALDTRLQAL
-524 LGKRDMPA
+524 LAKPDAPA
-532 ARQLLADT
+532 ARQLMADT
-540 RWLGLDPLRN
+540 RWLELEPLRS
-550 RALQARVDVADKNA
+550 RALLARIDVAGRSA
-564 PPAIASTVVK
+564 PPATT
-574 AAPAGPP
+574 AAPVVTATPAAAP

-588 VSRADYARFANGT
+588 VSRADYARFANAT
-601 GRAAAEC
+601 GRPASDC
-608 GKGLFGRKRSWNNT
+608 GKGLFGRKRSWNTT
-622 GNDRRPVVCVSASDA
+622 GSDRRPVVCVSASDA
-637 QAYAAWL
+637 QAYAGWL
-644 GAQDRHRYRLPSAG
+644 GTQEQRRYRLPSSG
-658 EVRAQP
+658 EVRMQP

-684 ASGKQRALDADRGFE
+684 ASGKARALDADRGFE

>member
-1 MRRCGLASTGF
+1 L
-12 DSLLLHVVSER
+12 
-23 HCTGTS
+23 
-29 VSNPPDEVPSA
+29 
-40 DASSYA
+40 SS
-46 RAAPARE
+46 
-53 IRLSANAHP
+53 NAHP
-62 EIDGYRINRVV
+62 EVDGYRISRVI
-73 GQGGMSIVYLAEQ
+73 GHGGMSTVYLAEQ
-86 VSLDRKVALKVMLAE
+86 TSLDRKVALKVMLAE
-101 ALSDEVSRARFEN
+101 ALADEVSRARFEN
-114 EARTIARLQHP
+114 EARTIGRLQHP
-125 NIVGIHEVGRTVEG
+125 NIVGIHEVGRTADG

-153 AQRKL
+153 AQRNL
-158 QGDQPRVVAI
+158 RGDQPRVAAI

-188 VKAENVLFDEAE
+188 VKAENVLFDDAE

-235 QARGTEVDRRADLYS
+235 QARGQDVDRRADLYS
-250 IGVLTWEMLTGR
+250 MGVLTWEMLVGR
-262 LPFNAAD
+262 LPYNAAD

-281 IPRLP
+281 VPRLP
-286 AVLKH
+286 APLKH
-291 WQGFIDRT
+291 WQDFIDRT
-299 MAKRPEDRYA
+299 MAKRPEDRFA
-309 SAQDMLLALDQLEA
+309 SAQDMLVALDQLET

-329 VAVEVPAIIATDQ
+329 VAVEVPAAAAIESDL
-342 APMPRAGWKPW
+342 PGKPSAGWKPW
-353 ALAAAALVALGIAA
+353 ALAAAVLAVLGIAA

-372 AEDDVIR
+372 VEGDVIH
-379 ARAATVAGNAATE
+379 AKPDATATRPGN
-392 GLPSPDADARTGLMT
+392 GLPSPQADARTGLLAGIGDSAT
-407 GMSEGDT
+407 EGNT

-424 AQQMRDGHLLSP
+424 GQQIRDGNLLAP

-456 QTQQLTAQLF
+456 QTQQVTAQLF
-466 DALGEA
+466 DALAEA
-472 SDRALRAGDAAV
+472 SDRALRAGDVAV
-484 ARTAFERARQLD
+484 SRNTFERARQLD
-496 SRRGGEG
+496 NRRGGEG

-524 LGKRDMPA
+524 LGKRDPQG

-540 RWLGLDPLRN
+540 RWLELDPLRN
-550 RALQARVDVADKNA
+550 RALQARIDVAG
-564 PPAIASTVVK
+564 AS
-574 AAPAGPP
+574 APATTSAPTIVDSSPSTPP
-581 APVATIA
+581 APVTTIA
-588 VSRADYARFANGT
+588 VTRADYARFANGT
-601 GRAAAEC
+601 GRAAADC

-622 GNDRRPVVCVSASDA
+622 GNDRRPVVCVSAADA

-644 GAQDRHRYRLPSAG
+644 GAQEQRRYRLPSAG

-684 ASGKQRALDADRGFE
+684 ASGKPRALEADRGFE